1 MIEKNPIPPVI
12 WATSLLLILY
22 SFIWT
27 PNFLLTIPVV
37 LYIPLIYFLFYSRGN
52 ASVIFWGLLF
62 QWLNVS
68 IQLLYCNLKGISL
81 KDYFSNTTYPADLMS
96 FTVFLSITGLYVF
109 SFGIF
114 AAIRYFNFEIDNNL
128 WLKYNPEKIFKAY
141 LLISLVIY
149 VTQVA
154 IWKFPSFVQYFYFLF
169 YVKWGFFLVTF
180 ISIFK
185 RASHLKLYL
194 IIVII
199 VEFVMG
205 LSSFFASSFMNI
217 LMFSLIGFMAST
229 KKISVSRGLI
239 FSSMIFLL
247 FHLSILWTA
256 SKGNYRS
263 FLNNGNVSQAV
274 TVSDDE
280 ARAKLL
286 ELIVEVDDVAY
297 QNAIDDFVDRIG
309 YIQFFAA
316 CISYVP
322 SKVAHENGAVYW
334 AAISHYL
341 VPRFINPDKPALN
354 DSEHTNKYTNL
365 NVSGNNSATS
375 FSLGSFADA
384 YIDFGSVVM
393 FIPIF
398 FFGYMIGLL
407 FKLLNKIAIN
417 PFWGLIFT
425 GPYFLLVNVYG
436 ADTAKALGFV
446 LIYSLTI
453 AICGKFFIRFLNP
466 FIIVK

>member
-1 MIEKNPIPPVI
+1 MIEKNPIPSAI
-12 WATSLLLILY
+12 WVTLVSMILY

-37 LYIPLIYFLFYSRGN
+37 LYIPLIYFLFYRRGN
-52 ASVIFWGLLF
+52 ASVLFWGLLF

-68 IQLLYCNLKGISL
+68 IQLLYCNLKGLSL
-81 KDYFSNTTYPADLMS
+81 MDYFSNTALPADLMN
-96 FTVFLSITGLYVF
+96 FTVFLSIFGLYVF
-109 SFGIF
+109 TFGVF
-114 AAIRYFNFEIDNNL
+114 AAIRYLNFEIDYNL
-128 WLKYNPEKIFKAY
+128 WLNYNPAKLFKVY
-141 LLISLVIY
+141 ILISLVIY
-149 VTQVA
+149 VSQVV
-154 IWKFPSFVQYFYFLF
+154 IWRFPSFVQYSYFLF

-180 ISIFK
+180 ISIFN
-185 RASHLKLYL
+185 RALHLKLYL
-194 IIVII
+194 ILVII
-199 VEFVMG
+199 IEFVIG

-217 LMFSLIGFMAST
+217 LLFSLIGFMAST
-229 KKISVSRGLI
+229 KKISFSKGLI
-239 FSSMIFLL
+239 FLSMICLL

-263 FLNNGNVSQAV
+263 FLNEGNVSQAV

-280 ARAKLL
+280 AREKLL
-286 ELIVEVDDVAY
+286 ELIVDVDDVAY
-297 QNAIDDFVDRIG
+297 QKAIDDFVNRIG

-322 SKVAHENGAVYW
+322 SKVPHENGAVYW

-365 NVSGNNSATS
+365 NVSGTSSATS

-398 FFGYMIGLL
+398 FFGYLIGLL
-407 FKLLNKIAIN
+407 FKLLNKVAIN
-417 PFWGLIFT
+417 SFWGLVFT
-425 GPYFLLVNVYG
+425 GPYFLLINVYG

-446 LIYSLTI
+446 LIYSLII
-453 AICGKFFIRFLNP
+453 AICGKFLIRFLNP
-466 FIIVK
+466 FITVK